1 MFGFSADG
9 LKPPKSQQRSWVE
22 PARRLRAPDEE
33 WDAPERRG
41 EALGP
46 GRSVSGRV
54 ASPGLLSSLWD
65 GSQSDRA
72 FALPQRLGKI
82 LRCFRALPYRIPL
95 ALFWT
100 SLYLK
105 MPIRPFRLTIH
116 YPGLW
121 SFVDP
126 RRKRHA
132 SQRLSQYVRNTHWS
146 YRSNWVQTTEE
157 NWCLFNSISI
167 NSECFCWFWQ

>member
-121 SFVDP
+121 SFGDP